1 VSSWFIFV
9 LPGSRL
15 KIMMAQVAPQV
26 GDVAFNT
33 GLVLDAMKRAES
45 VGCDVLVLPELV
57 LTGYPP
63 EDLLL
68 RSSFMDAVEHAV
80 SRIVASSGRVVT
92 VFGHPR
98 RVENELT
105 NSASLVADGKLLGVY
120 DKRALPNYGVFDER
134 RYFTPGT
141 GPEVFSVHD
150 WRIGVGICEDLWS
163 DTVAEEAAMQ
173 ARDVLINLNASP
185 FHVDKQLDREALM
198 KKRAIH
204 FAVPVIYV
212 NQVGGQDE
220 VVFDG
225 GSHAV
230 DATGQILT
238 RAPLFEAADVLVDV
252 GKKGDS
258 LLSSERKSETVP
270 FFPKTPS
277 SIEQIHQALVLG
289 VRDYVRRNG
298 VSQVVIGLSGG
309 IDSAVVAALACE
321 ALGSENVLGVLMPSR
336 FSSGH
341 SVDDAETLARN
352 LGMEVVTLPIQNPV
366 VSVEALLEAP
376 FEQWGKSEPDVTEEN
391 IQARMR
397 GLLLMAISNKTG
409 RMLLSTGNKSE
420 MAVGYATLYGDMA
433 GGFAVLKD
441 VYKTQVYALAKHLN
455 RKREVVPQHTID
467 KPPSAELRPDQKDS
481 DSLPDYETLDAILQA
496 YIELGQSVA
505 SIVVRGFDLDEVH
518 SMIRMLHL
526 AEYKRRQAPPGVKIT
541 QKAFGR
547 DRRYPITHGFREWG
561 EDG

>member
-1 VSSWFIFV
+1 
-9 LPGSRL
+9 
-15 KIMMAQVAPQV
+15 MMAQVAPQV

-33 GLVLDAMKRAES
+33 GLVLDAMRRAKS
-45 VGCDVLVLPELV
+45 TDCDVLVLPELV

-68 RSSFMDAVEHAV
+68 RSSFMDAVERSV
-80 SRIVASSGRVVT
+80 GRIVAASQKTAV

-98 RVENELT
+98 RVENGLH
-105 NSASLVADGKLLGVY
+105 NSATLAADGKVLGIY

-134 RYFTPGT
+134 RYFLPGT

-150 WRIGVGICEDLWS
+150 WRIGIGICEDLWS
-163 DTVAEEAAMQ
+163 GSVAEKAATQ
-173 ARDVLINLNASP
+173 ARDVLMNLNASP
-185 FHVDKQLDREALM
+185 FHVDKQLEREALM
-198 KKRAIH
+198 KKRAAR
-204 FAVPVIYV
+204 FAVPIIYV

-225 GSHAV
+225 GSHV
-230 DATGQILT
+230 IDATGDLLA
-238 RAPLFEAADVLVDV
+238 RAPLFETADVLVDIAEPCGQV
-252 GKKGDS
+252 AKIPPP
-258 LLSSERKSETVP
+258 V
-270 FFPKTPS
+270 
-277 SIEQIHQALVLG
+277 EQMRRALVLG
-289 VRDYVRRNG
+289 VRDYVRRNH
-298 VSQVVIGLSGG
+298 VSQAVIGLSGG
-309 IDSAVVAALACE
+309 IDSAVVAVLACE
-321 ALGSENVLGVLMPSR
+321 ALGAENVLGVLMPSR
-336 FSSGH
+336 FSSHH
-341 SVDDAETLARN
+341 SVTDANSLADN
-352 LGMEVVTLPIQNPV
+352 LGMETVTLFIENPV
-366 VSVEALLEAP
+366 ASVETLLETP
-376 FEQWGKSEPDVTEEN
+376 FAQWDKSAPDVTEEN

-441 VYKTQVYALAKHLN
+441 VYKTQVYALAKHFN
-455 RKREVVPQHTID
+455 RKRVVIPQNTID

-505 SIVVRGFDLDEVH
+505 SIAARGFKLDDVH
-518 SMIRMLHL
+518 SMIRMLYL

-547 DRRYPITHGFREWG
+547 DRRYPITHGFREW
-561 EDG
+561 EENDGKSVDEKERS

>member
-1 VSSWFIFV
+1 M
-9 LPGSRL
+9 

-33 GLVLDAMKRAES
+33 GLVLDAMERAKAAD
-45 VGCDVLVLPELV
+45 CDVLVLPELV

-68 RSSFMDAVEHAV
+68 RSLFMDAVEHAV
-80 SRIVASSGRVVT
+80 SRIVASSERVVT

-98 RVENELT
+98 RVESGLT
-105 NSASLVADGKLLGVY
+105 NSASLAADGKLLGVY

-150 WRIGVGICEDLWS
+150 WRIGIGICEDLWS
-163 DTVAEEAAMQ
+163 DTVAEETAMQ

-185 FHVDKQLDREALM
+185 FHVNKQIDREVLM
-198 KKRAIH
+198 KKRAVR

-230 DATGQILT
+230 DAAGQILA
-238 RAPLFEAADVLVDV
+238 RAPLFEAADVLVDIARPC
-252 GKKGDS
+252 GK
-258 LLSSERKSETVP
+258 VA
-270 FFPKTPS
+270 KTPS
-277 SIEQIHQALVLG
+277 SVEQIQQALVLG

-321 ALGSENVLGVLMPSR
+321 ALGAENVLGVLMPSR
-336 FSSGH
+336 FSSHH
-341 SVDDAETLARN
+341 SVTDAKSLADNLAMET
-352 LGMEVVTLPIQNPV
+352 VTLPIENPV
-366 VSVEALLEAP
+366 ASVEALLAAP
-376 FEQWGKSEPDVTEEN
+376 FEQWGKAAPDVTEEN

-433 GGFAVLKD
+433 GGFAMLKD

-455 RKREVVPQHTID
+455 RERQVIPKSTMN

-481 DSLPDYETLDAILQA
+481 DTLPDYETLDAILQA
-496 YIELGQSVA
+496 YIELGQSAA
-505 SIVVRGFDLDEVH
+505 SIAACGFDLNDVH
-518 SMIRMLHL
+518 GIIRMLYL

-547 DRRYPITHGFREWG
+547 DRRYPITHGFREWD
-561 EDG
+561 EA

>member
-1 VSSWFIFV
+1 
-9 LPGSRL
+9 
-15 KIMMAQVAPQV
+15 MMAQVAPQV

-45 VGCDVLVLPELV
+45 VGCDVLALPELV
-57 LTGYPP
+57 LAGYPP

-68 RSSFMDAVEHAV
+68 RSSFMDAVERAV
-80 SRIVASSGRVVT
+80 SRIVAASEKATV

-98 RVENELT
+98 RTENGLH
-105 NSASLVADGKLLGVY
+105 NSATLAADGKLLGVY

-163 DTVAEEAAMQ
+163 DTVAEETAMQ

-185 FHVDKQLDREALM
+185 FHVDKQIDREALM
-198 KKRAIH
+198 KKRAVR

-230 DATGQILT
+230 DAAGQILA
-238 RAPLFEAADVLVDV
+238 RAPLFETADVLVDIADPC
-252 GKKGDS
+252 GKVAKI
-258 LLSSERKSETVP
+258 
-270 FFPKTPS
+270 PS
-277 SIEQIHQALVLG
+277 SVEQMHQALVLG

-321 ALGSENVLGVLMPSR
+321 ALGAENVLGVLMPSR
-336 FSSGH
+336 FSSHH
-341 SVDDAETLARN
+341 SVGDAEVLAKN

-455 RKREVVPQHTID
+455 HKREVVPQHTID

-496 YIELGQSVA
+496 YVELGQSVA
-505 SIVVRGFDLDEVH
+505 SIAARGFDLGDVH
-518 SMIRMLHL
+518 GMIRMLHL

-547 DRRYPITHGFREWG
+547 DRRYPITHGFREWE

>member
-1 VSSWFIFV
+1 
-9 LPGSRL
+9 
-15 KIMMAQVAPQV
+15 MMAQVAPQV

-33 GLVLDAMKRAES
+33 GLVLDVMRRAES
-45 VGCDVLVLPELV
+45 ADCDVLALPELV
-57 LTGYPP
+57 LAGYPP

-68 RSSFMDAVEHAV
+68 RPSFMDAVERAV
-80 SRIVASSGRVVT
+80 SRIVEASEKVAV

-98 RVENELT
+98 RTENGLH
-105 NSASLVADGKLLGVY
+105 NSATLAADGKVLGVY

-141 GPEVFSVHD
+141 GPEVFSVHG

-163 DTVAEEAAMQ
+163 DTVAEETAMQ

-185 FHVDKQLDREALM
+185 FHVDKQIDREALM
-198 KKRAIH
+198 KKRALH

-230 DATGQILT
+230 DATGQMLT
-238 RAPLFEAADVLVDV
+238 RAPLFEAADVLVDIAEPC
-252 GKKGDS
+252 GKVA
-258 LLSSERKSETVP
+258 TI
-270 FFPKTPS
+270 PS
-277 SIEQIHQALVLG
+277 SVEQIHKALVLG

-298 VSQVVIGLSGG
+298 VSQVVVGLSGG

-321 ALGSENVLGVLMPSR
+321 ALGAENVLGVLMPSR

-341 SVDDAETLARN
+341 SIRDAEALAKN
-352 LGMEVVTLPIQNPV
+352 LGMDVVTLPIQNPV
-366 VSVEALLEAP
+366 VSVETLLEAP

-455 RKREVVPQHTID
+455 HKLEVIPQHTID

-496 YIELGQSVA
+496 YVELGQSVT
-505 SIVVRGFDLDEVH
+505 SIAARGFDLGDVH
-518 SMIRMLHL
+518 GMIRMLHL

-547 DRRYPITHGFREWG
+547 DRRYPITHGFREWE